1 MYLGDTPEE
10 LINKKVSNSIHGEST
25 EPKTMQNN
33 ASEYKEIMLDENTGK
48 YYKCINE
55 NGSIAVANPTSD
67 FELFSLE
74 ATSQKVETLRGSYMK
89 YTRFPIKHGA
99 GLMDFEIINGT
110 NIMWELADGTISYS
124 TRPAKTLPAGTS
136 YLYASNLY
144 GDGVQ
149 INDNGTDS
157 NYTGDLSDLPALTYL
172 LSLSGCT
179 NVTGDLSDL
188 PNLTYTLSLLN
199 CSNVT
204 GDLSDL
210 PALTY
215 YLSLSGCT
223 NVTGDLSDLPNLTY
237 ALNLLN
243 CSNVTGDLS
252 DLPALNYY
260 LSLSGCSNVTGT
272 LSPTTTLKDIHLYGT
287 GMTSDD
293 TDQTLINLMNTTTV
307 TSGGIL
313 QIKANRTSASDEA
326 YTYLSSRFT
335 ITEV

>member
-210 PALTY
+210 PAL
-215 YLSLSGCT
+215 
-223 NVTGDLSDLPNLTY
+223 
-237 ALNLLN
+237 
-243 CSNVTGDLS
+243 
-252 DLPALNYY
+252 NYY